1 MKPARTETFEHAI
14 SGLLKRRAEMV
25 EEIAG
30 ARELFATLSNDLA
43 ALDRTLENLGYL
55 GDVELTP
62 RTARILLF
70 YRNELRD
77 FIVGQLEKEGP
88 QTSRQ
93 IAVAL
98 MATEG
103 KNAADRRVLGDV
115 VRRVSRA
122 TRHLRQTGRVTSDK
136 VDGEY
141 VWRLVQIVSE

>member
-1 MKPARTETFEHAI
+1 MKAARTETFEHAI
-14 SGLLKRRAEMV
+14 SGILKRRAEMV
-25 EEIAG
+25 EEIAA
-30 ARELFATLSNDLA
+30 ARELFATLSNDLT

-77 FIVGQLEKEGP
+77 FIEGQLAKEGP

-98 MATEG
+98 RPPKARTP
-103 KNAADRRVLGDV
+103 L
-115 VRRVSRA
+115 
-122 TRHLRQTGRVTSDK
+122 TGVF
-136 VDGEY
+136 
-141 VWRLVQIVSE
+141 